1 MVLDVVE
8 ISRTGLISADKSEN
22 IDPVDE
28 ESALLDKDDG
38 AEVHKTIRCGGSN
51 WISFSVFIFGHNFKS
66 DGLDY
71 EQLTYFGSRLHS
83 VECPMN
89 AHLEHVN

>member
-38 AEVHKTIRCGGSN
+38 AETALRGMSN
-51 WISFSVFIFGHNFKS
+51 ECSSRAR
-66 DGLDY
+66 
-71 EQLTYFGSRLHS
+71 QLTAARSLGMSEPLT
-83 VECPMN
+83 
-89 AHLEHVN
+89 LETV